1 MRVRTRVAPL
11 LILLLMSVW
20 PRARAEE
27 ALVTRLEADH
37 VDITSQFAGQE
48 LLLFGSV
55 SRGCDL
61 IIKVV
66 SPEQQVALSRKVKIG
81 PVWLDSGHMT
91 VQSTPG
97 LMYLLSSR
105 PVDRLL
111 GPVERARYGLRL
123 DDALGGARVSGVQKT
138 GMGDWQSAFL
148 RLKREKGYYTEDG
161 RAVTVD
167 KGRLFFASI
176 TLPPKLPLG
185 EYRLEIYSVRN
196 GEVVR
201 HETDRLEVREV
212 RLEHW
217 VDSIAH
223 GYPWAF
229 GSVFTAGVMVLGL
242 GLGIVLRRKRGA

>member
-1 MRVRTRVAPL
+1 MRMRSRIAPL
-11 LILLLMSVW
+11 LILLMPAWAL
-20 PRARAEE
+20 AEE

-37 VDITSQFAGQE
+37 VDITSQFAGQQ

-55 SRGCDL
+55 SRGGDVV
-61 IIKVV
+61 IKVV
-66 SPEQQVALSRKVKIG
+66 SPEQQVALSRKVKVG

-91 VQSTPG
+91 VRSTPG

-105 PVDRLL
+105 PVDGLL
-111 GPVERARYGLRL
+111 GPAERARYGLHL
-123 DDALGGARVSGVQKT
+123 EDALRGARVSEGQT
-138 GMGDWQSAFL
+138 SMEDWQSAFM
-148 RLKREKGYYTEDG
+148 RLKREKGYYIEDG
-161 RAVTVD
+161 HAVTVE

-185 EYRLEIYSVRN
+185 KYHLVIYSVRN
-196 GEVVR
+196 GKVVR
-201 HETDRLEVREV
+201 QETDRLEVQEV

-229 GSVFTAGVMVLGL
+229 GSAFTAGVMVLGL
-242 GLGIVLRRKRGA
+242 GLGIVLRRKRGG